1 MILPNWYE
9 YYIFAVMFACGL
21 GAGILVSV
29 LRHSLSKFMQNI
41 IAKNVVDSVCVLMFA
56 TTFFLLVNYLNFG
69 QFRLYLLISFATAL
83 LLQYKLLNK
92 VIAKLVYFV
101 YNLLCKVAK
110 FAKQTWLIKK
120 ILK

>member
-9 YYIFAVMFACGL
+9 YYVFAIMFGFGL
-21 GAGILVSV
+21 CSGVAVTAI
-29 LRHSLSKFMQNI
+29 RHSIHKFLKNI
-41 IAKNVVDSVCVLMFA
+41 VVKNVVDSVCVLIFA

-69 QFRLYLLISFATAL
+69 QFRLYLLISFALGL
-83 LLQYKLLNK
+83 LLQYKLFNK
-92 VIAKLVYFV
+92 VIAKLVYIV

-110 FAKQTWLIKK
+110 FVKQTWLFKK